1 MKLDSDAQ
9 RTVLLNAL
17 MSQPIQGDYQ
27 GIVQMLPQ
35 FTAVVE
41 AVKAA
46 SVEVPDGQQ
55 PEQ

>member
-1 MKLDSDAQ
+1 MILDSEAQ

-27 GIVQMLPQ
+27 GIAQMLPQ

-41 AVKAA
+41 AVTAA
-46 SVEVPDGQQ
+46 SVEVPDGK

>member
-1 MKLDSDAQ
+1 MILDSEAQ
-9 RTVLLNAL
+9 RQLILNAL

-46 SVEVPDGQQ
+46 SVEGPDAK

>member
-9 RTVLLNAL
+9 RTILLNAL